1 MVATCMQQ
9 IVVKSLILFF
19 EQFEVFLVRI
29 IKVESH

>member
-1 MVATCMQQ
+1 MVATGMQQ

>member
-1 MVATCMQQ
+1 MVAASVQQ